1 MAQRFR
7 NFNFLGRI
15 WMMSEDNDFKV
26 KNLDGYAKKN
36 FFYYANKRIFDVLG
50 GLIGLTISAI
60 PIAIFAVI
68 IKKDGGPAF
77 YTQRRIGLHGKSF
90 LMYKLR
96 SMVLDADLKRVRLLD
111 KNEKRDGFFKIK
123 RDPRVTKIGHFLRG
137 HSLDELPQF
146 WNVLKGD
153 MSLVGPRPPL
163 HSEVEKYNDYQIQR
177 LLVHP
182 GMSGLWQISGRSNLD
197 FEDMIALD
205 LKYIDER
212 STWGDIKICF
222 KTIAVIFKRGEDV
235 GAY

>member
-1 MAQRFR
+1 
-7 NFNFLGRI
+7 
-15 WMMSEDNDFKV
+15 MMSEEDDFQV
-26 KNLDGYAKKN
+26 KNLDGYSKKN

-205 LKYIDER
+205 LKYINER

>member
-1 MAQRFR
+1 
-7 NFNFLGRI
+7 
-15 WMMSEDNDFKV
+15 MMSEEDDFQV
-26 KNLDGYAKKN
+26 KNLDGYSKKN
-36 FFYYANKRIFDVLG
+36 FFYYTNKRIFDVLG
-50 GLIGLTISAI
+50 GIIGLTISAI

-90 LMYKLR
+90 VMYKLR
-96 SMVLDADLKRVRLLD
+96 SMIPDADLKRIKLLG
-111 KNEKRDGFFKIK
+111 KNEKHDGFFKIK

-177 LLVHP
+177 LLVRP

-197 FEDMIALD
+197 FEDMVALD
-205 LKYIDER
+205 LKYINER

-222 KTIAVIFKRGEDV
+222 KTITVIFKRGEDV

>member
-1 MAQRFR
+1 M
-7 NFNFLGRI
+7 
-15 WMMSEDNDFKV
+15 
-26 KNLDGYAKKN
+26 
-36 FFYYANKRIFDVLG
+36 FDILG

-60 PIAIFAVI
+60 PISIFAVI

-90 LMYKLR
+90 VMYKLR
-96 SMVLDADLKRVRLLD
+96 SMIPDADLKRIKLLD
-111 KNEKRDGFFKIK
+111 KNEKHGGLFKMK
-123 RDPRVTKIGHFLRG
+123 RDPRVTKIGRFLRS

-163 HSEVEKYNDYQIQR
+163 HSEVEKYNEYQTQR
-177 LLVHP
+177 LLVRP

-222 KTIAVIFKRGEDV
+222 KTIAVIFKSGEDV

>member
-1 MAQRFR
+1 
-7 NFNFLGRI
+7 
-15 WMMSEDNDFKV
+15 MSEEDDFQV
-26 KNLDGYAKKN
+26 KNLDGYSKKN
-36 FFYYANKRIFDVLG
+36 FFYCTNKRIFDIFG
-50 GLIGLTISAI
+50 GLIGLTIFAI

-68 IKKDGGPAF
+68 IKKDGGPVF

-96 SMVLDADLKRVRLLD
+96 SMVPDADLKRVRLLD
-111 KNEKRDGFFKIK
+111 KNEKHDGFFKIK

-163 HSEVEKYNDYQIQR
+163 HSEVEKYNEYQIQR
-177 LLVHP
+177 LLVRP

-197 FEDMIALD
+197 FEDMVALD
-205 LKYIDER
+205 LKYINER

>member
-1 MAQRFR
+1 
-7 NFNFLGRI
+7 
-15 WMMSEDNDFKV
+15 MMSEDNDFKV
-26 KNLDGYAKKN
+26 KNLDGYSKKN
-36 FFYYANKRIFDVLG
+36 FFYYANKRIFDFLG

-96 SMVLDADLKRVRLLD
+96 SMVPDADLKRVKLLD
-111 KNEKRDGFFKIK
+111 KNEKHGGLFKMK
-123 RDPRVTKIGHFLRG
+123 RDPRVTKIGHFLRS

-177 LLVHP
+177 LLVRP

-222 KTIAVIFKRGEDV
+222 KTIAVIFKDGEDV

>member
-77 YTQRRIGLHGKSF
+77 YTQRRIGLHGKSIF
-90 LMYKLR
+90 CR
-96 SMVLDADLKRVRLLD
+96 C
-111 KNEKRDGFFKIK
+111 
-123 RDPRVTKIGHFLRG
+123 
-137 HSLDELPQF
+137 
-146 WNVLKGD
+146 
-153 MSLVGPRPPL
+153 
-163 HSEVEKYNDYQIQR
+163 
-177 LLVHP
+177 
-182 GMSGLWQISGRSNLD
+182 SGLWVR
-197 FEDMIALD
+197 
-205 LKYIDER
+205 
-212 STWGDIKICF
+212 
-222 KTIAVIFKRGEDV
+222 
-235 GAY
+235 

>member
-1 MAQRFR
+1 MF
-7 NFNFLGRI
+7 
-15 WMMSEDNDFKV
+15 DF
-26 KNLDGYAKKN
+26 
-36 FFYYANKRIFDVLG
+36 LG

-96 SMVLDADLKRVRLLD
+96 SMVPDADLKRVKLLD
-111 KNEKRDGFFKIK
+111 KNEKHGGFFKMK
-123 RDPRVTKIGHFLRG
+123 RDPRVTKIGHFLRS

-177 LLVHP
+177 LLVRP

-222 KTIAVIFKRGEDV
+222 KTIAVIFKDGEDV

>member
-1 MAQRFR
+1 MTLKLRTWMGMQR
-7 NFNFLGRI
+7 RI
-15 WMMSEDNDFKV
+15 
-26 KNLDGYAKKN
+26 

-205 LKYIDER
+205 LKYINER

>member
-1 MAQRFR
+1 
-7 NFNFLGRI
+7 
-15 WMMSEDNDFKV
+15 MMSEDNDFKV

-36 FFYYANKRIFDVLG
+36 FFYYANKRIFDFLG

-96 SMVLDADLKRVRLLD
+96 SMVPDADLKRVKLLD
-111 KNEKRDGFFKIK
+111 KNEKHGGLFKMK
-123 RDPRVTKIGHFLRG
+123 RDPRVTKIGHFLRS

-177 LLVHP
+177 LLVRP

-222 KTIAVIFKRGEDV
+222 KTIAVIFKDGEDV

>member
-1 MAQRFR
+1 
-7 NFNFLGRI
+7 
-15 WMMSEDNDFKV
+15 MMSEDDDFKV
-26 KNLDGYAKKN
+26 KNLDGYSKKN
-36 FFYYANKRIFDVLG
+36 FFYYANKRIFDILG

-60 PIAIFAVI
+60 PISIFAVI

-90 LMYKLR
+90 VMYKLR
-96 SMVLDADLKRVRLLD
+96 SMIPDADLKRIKLLD
-111 KNEKRDGFFKIK
+111 KNEKHGGLFKMK
-123 RDPRVTKIGHFLRG
+123 RDPRVTKIGRFLRS

-163 HSEVEKYNDYQIQR
+163 HSEVEKYNEYQTQR
-177 LLVHP
+177 LLVRP

-222 KTIAVIFKRGEDV
+222 KTIAVIFKSGEDV

>member
-1 MAQRFR
+1 
-7 NFNFLGRI
+7 
-15 WMMSEDNDFKV
+15 MMSEDNDFKV
-26 KNLDGYAKKN
+26 KNLDGYSKKN
-36 FFYYANKRIFDVLG
+36 FFYYANKRIFDFLG

-96 SMVLDADLKRVRLLD
+96 SMVPDADLKRVKLLD
-111 KNEKRDGFFKIK
+111 KNEKHGGFFKMK
-123 RDPRVTKIGHFLRG
+123 RDPRVTKIGHFLRS

-177 LLVHP
+177 LLVRP

-222 KTIAVIFKRGEDV
+222 KTIAVIFKDGEDV